1 MKKLLSFIIL
11 LTACLSLAAQ
21 QTLKTT
27 LDTISEKK
35 NVSFIYDASIK
46 PKLESL
52 TVSRI
57 PDDSDLSDVLDKIFS
72 GTGITWQRRGGNII
86 LKAEQQPPRRRMV
99 TISGHITDAASS
111 ETLIGAGVMLQD
123 DSDKMTGAA
132 TNEYGFY
139 TISVPPG
146 IYRLKCAH
154 LGYDAVDMEIR
165 LLRDTIVNHSL
176 NSNAE
181 LDAARIVSRK
191 DAGFQSALPGAL
203 EVPTLQLR
211 STPSLLGEAD
221 LIKALQL
228 LPGIQGGIEGFSG
241 LHVRGGGPEE
251 NLILL
256 DGVPMYNMDHMLG
269 LFSIFQPEAVKDVTL
284 YKGTFPAR
292 YGGRISSIL
301 DIRTNDGNMKE
312 THGSFTIGVLN
323 DKFHLE
329 GPIIKDKLSYS
340 LSARGLHSIIAEP
353 FLRLFL
359 KEVYLNYYYYDLNG
373 KLTWKI
379 SDRDKLFLGVY
390 HGKDNAGY
398 SLSTNHHEERPGAP
412 GETVVNDR
420 TEKNDLSLNWGSTVA
435 SLRWNHIFHGSLFS
449 NSTVF
454 YNRYNMK
461 AGLANKLDDTV
472 NDYSTTKRWN
482 IDYLSGISDMGA
494 KIDFDWTPQPSNMVK
509 FGAEYIFHV
518 FRPEI
523 YTATVGSNA
532 IEKWEN
538 KGEMSKVYYGHE
550 ASLYIE
556 DNISIGQL
564 LTFNPGARLT
574 WFNTQGQSYWSLQPR
589 AALKIDAGAGF
600 SFKGGYSHMSQ
611 YVHLLSSTIM
621 PLPLDIWVPIT
632 KDIKPVTSDQFS
644 LGTYYDGLR
653 GWEFSLEGYYKKM
666 DNLLEFKEGVMFLA
680 NTSGWENQ
688 VDIGQGRA
696 MGLELFVRKTT
707 GRTTGW
713 VSYTLSKSERV
724 FPDGTINL
732 GRPYPYKYDR
742 RHALDIVVNHK
753 FSDRVDISAS
763 WVFASGGWMTVPMRE
778 TRVLLPDAEYI
789 YDSSVNYSSG
799 RNNYNLPPSHRLNL
813 GVNLRRPTKRGGESV
828 WNFSLYNAYNAMNP
842 NFIFY
847 NYSTYDNPE
856 ETVERDVVFL
866 TKVTVLPILPAF
878 SYTLTF

>member
-1 MKKLLSFIIL
+1 MKKLISFIIL

-35 NVSFIYDASIK
+35 NVSFIYDASVK

-191 DAGFQSALPGAL
+191 DAGIQSALPGAL

-398 SLSTNHHEERPGAP
+398 SRSTNHHEERPGAP

-420 TEKNDLSLNWGSTVA
+420 KEKNDLSLNWGSTVA

-666 DNLLEFKEGVMFLA
+666 DNLLAFKEGVMFLA